1 MTDKFIIG
9 KHQKINNPVF
19 SILLPTWNNLEMLK
33 LCIRSLQSHSTFK
46 HQIIVFINEG
56 KDDTLAWVKS
66 QDELDYIY
74 SPVNIGVCF
83 ALNAA
88 RTLATSDLLAYFND
102 DMYALPKWD
111 EALVDEIKQIGHRQ
125 FMISATMIEPNG
137 HACTID
143 ANFGQ
148 TVQTFDEEKLL
159 QTYQQFTKEDWMG
172 STWPPNIIPIE
183 LWDLV
188 GGLSIEYTPGMTSD
202 PDFSRKLWMVGIRY
216 FKGIGRSRVYH
227 FGSISTKRIK
237 HNKGNRVFLD
247 KWHLTPNFFL
257 SKILRRGTAFSG
269 LTPDFKITRKAKWLN
284 QFKKLYK

>member
-1 MTDKFIIG
+1 
-9 KHQKINNPVF
+9 
-19 SILLPTWNNLEMLK
+19 
-33 LCIRSLQSHSTFK
+33 
-46 HQIIVFINEG
+46 
-56 KDDTLAWVKS
+56 
-66 QDELDYIY
+66 
-74 SPVNIGVCF
+74 
-83 ALNAA
+83 
-88 RTLATSDLLAYFND
+88 
-102 DMYALPKWD
+102 
-111 EALVDEIKQIGHRQ
+111 
-125 FMISATMIEPNG
+125 MIEPNG

-284 QFKKLYK
+284 HVITSYSIHYTKLYDRPSAGGARSSRRGGGRCGTHAAPRRSAPWRTR